1 VVNLFKSPR
10 AAFSWLAPK
19 SRIAKGEL
27 RKAPGFLNSQLT
39 IHHSLRVGLILLA
52 TLLVIGAGIALAPG
66 LAPKLRIA
74 KGELR
79 KAPGF
84 LNSRLTIHHSLQPD
98 WGGGNLSFPAGS
110 AAGIIDSF
118 RTASGKDS
126 LKMLT
131 YSGQAGGAALREK
144 SGGDYALAL
153 ALPSSGV
160 FELPSTSHFRKQ
172 LLPGAGDAEAPAADI
187 PLYPQS
193 SCRMQVG
200 QGTACFVGFYLSPD
214 SVEAVRSFYVRVLNQ
229 LGWERITAGRQGPM
243 ETFAKRN
250 EDRAVVVQL
259 RKQDS
264 VTTRI
269 GLVVTTAG
277 PARPAGGRPDRN
289 ERK

>member
-1 VVNLFKSPR
+1 MVNLFKSPR

-277 PARPAGGRPDRN
+277 RPDRN